1 MPAVCL
7 FALASAL
14 SLLAPSAHAASI
26 AAPSVIAS
34 PDGGAATPD
43 PSAIYYN
50 PAAIGATEGFHLLLD
65 GQLALIN
72 VSATASRNGGIDPN
86 TGEAYDTLNAHVPVP
101 VAFLGATWTV
111 IPKRLTFGLG
121 VYDPFVGGGKYLN
134 ADGTP
139 DLTASGRYHGVSVT
153 ILTLAVTP
161 AVSVTPIDGFHIGVG
176 GSYVID
182 HIEAL
187 QAADPLGTE
196 GIAPDELGTTP
207 PANPY
212 AYDVLL
218 DAKANGGHFAWN
230 AGLFIDRFKQAQ
242 VGLSFA
248 SGGTFHA
255 KGDATVDIPA
265 PLSTTSEAA
274 SIPGKADFTLHLAP
288 IARVYV
294 ASQLSDKLRIGLGW
308 DEELWN
314 LCCGTADGD
323 VHIGVTNA
331 AGDAIG
337 TADGSTLDIAKDQY
351 NPSRLWNAASFSANA
366 GYQAMDPLWI
376 GARVGYNQYATP
388 SYSVNPVNLDFENV
402 GVSIAGRYRIGKKLT
417 LGLSYSHYF
426 LMTRVVTDSAWN
438 LQDGNTRFS
447 PALPYTTSGNGTY
460 SGSVNAVGLRV
471 AADF

>member
-1 MPAVCL
+1 MPAV
-7 FALASAL
+7 A
-14 SLLAPSAHAASI
+14 SLLLVTLFTPLAHAASI
-26 AAPSVIAS
+26 AAPSVIS
-34 PDGGAATPD
+34 TPDGGAATAD

-65 GQLALIN
+65 GQVALIN
-72 VSATASRNGGIDPN
+72 VSATATRNGGIDPN
-86 TGEAYDTLNAHVPVP
+86 TGDPYDVLNANVAVPVGL
-101 VAFLGATWTV
+101 LGATWTV

-121 VYDPFVGGGKYLN
+121 VYDPFVGGGKYLTE
-134 ADGTP
+134 DGSP

-218 DAKANGGHFAWN
+218 NAKANGGHFGFN
-230 AGLFIDRFKQAQ
+230 AGIFIDRIKQAQ
-242 VGLSFA
+242 VGVSFT
-248 SGGTFHA
+248 SGGKFHA
-255 KGDATVDIPA
+255 AGDASVDIPA
-265 PLSTTSEAA
+265 ALSTSSEAA
-274 SIPGKADFTLHLAP
+274 TIPGKADFTLHLAP
-288 IARVYV
+288 VVRVYL
-294 ASQLSDKLRIGLGW
+294 ASQLSEKVRIGVGW

-314 LCCGTADGD
+314 VCCGTADGD
-323 VHIGVTNA
+323 VHIKVTNTS
-331 AGDAIG
+331 GEAIG

-366 GYQAMDPLWI
+366 GFQVLDPLWL

-402 GVSIAGRYRIGKKLT
+402 GVTAAARYRLGKKLT
-417 LGLSYSHYF
+417 LGVSYSHYF
-426 LMTRVVTDSAWN
+426 LATRVITDSAWN

-447 PALPYTTSGNGTY
+447 PSYPYTSNADGTY
-460 SGSVNAVGLRV
+460 SGAANAVGVRV